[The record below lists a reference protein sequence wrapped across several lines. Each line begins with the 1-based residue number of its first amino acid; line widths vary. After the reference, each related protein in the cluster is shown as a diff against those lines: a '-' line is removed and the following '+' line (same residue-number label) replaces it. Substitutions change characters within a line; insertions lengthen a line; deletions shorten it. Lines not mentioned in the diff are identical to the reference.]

1 MKKERKRG
9 RKNKKGEEREGK
21 NWRENE
27 LKELKGIFIQ
37 NESFLRLLKVGG
49 YIYNFKGIL
58 YLLIRNP

>member
-1 MKKERKRG
+1 MKKERKWG
-9 RKNKKGEEREGK
+9 RNNKKGEEREGK

>member
-9 RKNKKGEEREGK
+9 RYNKKGEGREGK

-27 LKELKGIFIQ
+27 LKELKGIFVQ
-37 NESFLRLLKVGG
+37 NESFLWLLKVGG

>member
-9 RKNKKGEEREGK
+9 RNNKKGEEREGK

-27 LKELKGIFIQ
+27 LKELKGIFVQ
-37 NESFLRLLKVGG
+37 NESSLRLLKVGG

-58 YLLIRNP
+58 YLLICNP

>member
-1 MKKERKRG
+1 MKKERQRG
-9 RKNKKGEEREGK
+9 RYNKKGEGREGK

-27 LKELKGIFIQ
+27 LKELKGIFVQ